1 MLVSSTIIK
10 KVPIVKR
17 VFKTMETKSYPQPG
31 GVHNYF
37 NTLHRLASPVMFS
50 STVIVSRS
58 RIYDNIGCALELARR
73 GFEVTGVD
81 ITPAYIQYAAE
92 QAQKEHLYLLWRCL
106 VPHILRETPCFMRES
121 LATECGS
128 CAII

>member
-1 MLVSSTIIK
+1 
-10 KVPIVKR
+10 
-17 VFKTMETKSYPQPG
+17 METKSYPQSG
-31 GVHNYF
+31 GVHDRF
-37 NTLHRLASPVMFS
+37 STLHRLVS
-50 STVIVSRS
+50 SVGLNLTVIVSRS
-58 RIYDNIGCALELARR
+58 RIYGNIGYALELARR
-73 GFEVTGVD
+73 GFEITGVD

-106 VPHILRETPCFMRES
+106 VPHILRETPCFVRES